1 MVVMG
6 EGSQVERLWT
16 GNDDVDEMEKE
27 SDKYIPFSQQGL
39 YSLVSQ
45 NKSY

>member
-16 GNDDVDEMEKE
+16 GNDDADEMEKQ
-27 SDKYIPFSQQGL
+27 SDRYISFSQQGL
-39 YSLVSQ
+39 YSLISL
-45 NKSY
+45 NRSY